1 MKEPELRDLIAKDIR
16 KLKPGLTLLQKE
28 QYIPSR
34 HGTKSFID
42 LYAKDERNRH
52 VLIELKRSTAASR
65 QALHEVSKYI
75 EGVKQHFGAKD
86 SEIVVIIASTDWS
99 ELLVP
104 FSYFAEEV
112 SVCVEGVEILVNEC
126 ENTFRCDPKL
136 PLPIEQGRSFAP
148 WHNIYLYHDSNSFQK
163 GVESIMHSYATKGVH
178 DYIIVGFRER
188 SIDDAAGQ
196 LSYPFI
202 AYTATQLL
210 SAETC
215 MHILSADADI
225 LAYAKEILQDPDEED
240 LLAHL
245 HECIEMLTPSPIC
258 DSREIGYPAK
268 FCGIIGNE
276 HYEIFGLYRFGKFQR
291 NMLLT
296 NEMVLSELC
305 GEDGAIGQRFERTIS
320 LPDTKAVNA
329 LKKDIDH
336 ALIWN
341 PVWDRHLQT
350 IIDEVTID
358 FSKAELKVDIY
369 SPCTGVLT
377 MYYPLA
383 RFHGSSY
390 IPTYYATV
398 KAPDICRIYFGA
410 LQGNGSPMPFTQ
422 ILRKYYEGSIW
433 ALLQTMLWDGRETR
447 DSEIIEDMGLQYS
460 SFRVDLFEQEPQF
473 YIWKED
479 KWRDHGACGFLDLY
493 QEYVEKNAAF
503 VRQIISTI
511 RAYVCGNTTM
521 PGSAGNMDV

>member
-1 MKEPELRDLIAKDIR
+1 MKESGLRDLIAKDIR

-28 QYIPSR
+28 QYIPNR

-52 VLIELKRSTAASR
+52 VLVELKRSTAASR

-75 EGVKQHFGAKD
+75 EAVKQHFGAKD

-104 FSYFAEEV
+104 FSYFAEEA
-112 SVCVEGVEILVNEC
+112 SVCVEGVEILVNEG
-126 ENTFRCDPKL
+126 ENTFRCAHKL

-148 WHNIYLYHDSNSFQK
+148 WHNIYLYHNSNSFQK
-163 GVESIMHSYATKGVH
+163 GVDSIIHSYAAKGVH
-178 DYIIVGFRER
+178 DYVIVGFRER
-188 SIDDAAGQ
+188 SAAGQ

-202 AYTATQLL
+202 AYTAMQLL
-210 SAETC
+210 STETC

-225 LAYAKEILQDPDEED
+225 LAYAKEILQDPDKED
-240 LLAHL
+240 LPAHL
-245 HECIEMLTPSPIC
+245 HECIEMLKPSPIC
-258 DSREIGYPAK
+258 DSREIGYSAK

-291 NMLLT
+291 NTLLT
-296 NEMVLSELC
+296 NETILSELY
-305 GEDGAIGQRFERTIS
+305 GEDGVIGQRFKRTIS
-320 LPDTKAVNA
+320 LPDIKAVNA
-329 LKKDIDH
+329 LKKDIAH
-336 ALIWN
+336 ALILN

-350 IIDEVTID
+350 IIDEVTTD
-358 FSKAELKVDIY
+358 FPKSEMKVDIY

-377 MYYPLA
+377 MYYPMTRSHA
-383 RFHGSSY
+383 SSY
-390 IPTYYATV
+390 IPTYHVTV
-398 KAPDICRIYFGA
+398 KAPDVCRIYFGA
-410 LQGNGSPMPFTQ
+410 LREIGLPMPFPQ

-433 ALLQTMLWDGRETR
+433 ALLQTMLWGGGETR
-447 DSEIIEDMGLQYS
+447 DSEIIVDMGLQYS

-479 KWRDHGACGFLDLY
+479 KWRDHRPCWFLDLY

-503 VRQIISTI
+503 VRQIIDTI
-511 RAYVCGNTTM
+511 RAHVCGNTTV
-521 PGSAGNMDV
+521 PGSTGNIEV

>member
-16 KLKPGLTLLQKE
+16 RLKPGLTLLQKE
-28 QYIPSR
+28 QYIPNR

-52 VLIELKRSTAASR
+52 VLVELKRSTAASR

-75 EGVKQHFGAKD
+75 EGIKQHLGAKD

-104 FSYFAEEV
+104 FSYFAEEA
-112 SVCVEGVEILVNEC
+112 SVCVEGVDIQVDEG
-126 ENTFRCDPKL
+126 ENTFRCVPKL

-148 WHNIYLYHDSNSFQK
+148 WHNIYLYHNSNSFQK
-163 GVESIMHSYATKGVH
+163 GFDSITHSYSSKDVH
-178 DYIIVGFRER
+178 DYVIVGFRER
-188 SIDDAAGQ
+188 SADDTADQ

-210 SAETC
+210 STEAC
-215 MHILSADADI
+215 MRILSADADI
-225 LAYAKEILQDPDEED
+225 LAYAEEILQDPDEED
-240 LLAHL
+240 PLARL
-245 HECIEMLTPSPIC
+245 HECIEMLKPSPIC
-258 DSREIGYPAK
+258 DSRGIGYPAK

-291 NMLLT
+291 NALLT
-296 NEMVLSELC
+296 DEMILSELR
-305 GEDGAIGQRFERTIS
+305 GEDGVIGQRFERTIS
-320 LPDTKAVNA
+320 LSDTKAVNA
-329 LKKDIDH
+329 LKKDIAH

-341 PVWDRHLQT
+341 PVWGRHLQT

-358 FSKAELKVDIY
+358 FPEAEMEIGVY

-377 MYYPLA
+377 MYYPMT
-383 RFHGSSY
+383 RSHGSSY
-390 IPTYYATV
+390 IPTYYVTV
-398 KAPDICRIYFGA
+398 KAPDVCRIYFGA
-410 LQGNGSPMPFTQ
+410 LRENGLPMPFSQ

-433 ALLQTMLWDGRETR
+433 ALLQTMLWGGRETR

-460 SFRVDLFEQEPQF
+460 SFRVDLFEQESQF

-479 KWRDHGACGFLDLY
+479 KWRDHGPCWFPDLY

-503 VRQIISTI
+503 VRQIIRTI
-511 RAYVCGNTTM
+511 HAYVCGNTTA
-521 PGSAGNMDV
+521 PGSTDNIGV